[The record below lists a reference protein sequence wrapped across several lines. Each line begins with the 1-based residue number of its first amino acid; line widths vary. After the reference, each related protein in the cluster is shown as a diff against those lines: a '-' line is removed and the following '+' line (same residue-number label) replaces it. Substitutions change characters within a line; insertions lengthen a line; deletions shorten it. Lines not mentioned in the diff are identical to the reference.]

1 LAFSVQVMTQLELS
15 IQVRVAALARRF
27 TDWLW
32 RAYSIP
38 RLFGRAILGF
48 SCTGIGLIVGSYFA
62 TGWWEGAL
70 LEFGM
75 SLLIVGAV
83 ELGIVG
89 VLGKLA
95 EPDDGAPEI
104 LRGLSESL
112 DRTGVIQP
120 SGYPG
125 TVMEP
130 AQVAAVLR
138 ELANNLDPG
147 RNRRDET

>member
-1 LAFSVQVMTQLELS
+1 
-15 IQVRVAALARRF
+15 
-27 TDWLW
+27 
-32 RAYSIP
+32 
-38 RLFGRAILGF
+38 
-48 SCTGIGLIVGSYFA
+48 
-62 TGWWEGAL
+62 
-70 LEFGM
+70 M

-89 VLGKLA
+89 AIGKLA
-95 EPDDGAPEI
+95 ELDDGEAEI

-112 DRTGVIQP
+112 DRTEATQP

-138 ELANNLDPG
+138 ELANSLDLG
-147 RNRRDET
+147 RNRGDGT